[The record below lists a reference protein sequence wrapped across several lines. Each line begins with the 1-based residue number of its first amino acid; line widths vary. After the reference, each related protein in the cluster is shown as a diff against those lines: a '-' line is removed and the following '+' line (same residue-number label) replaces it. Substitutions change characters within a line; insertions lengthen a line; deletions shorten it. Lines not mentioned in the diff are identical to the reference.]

1 MDGSLLEDDVAVV
14 FPATNLESILTD
26 ATSLMTTAIRNPC
39 LFSNISC
46 NNVVLPLPKNPLSI
60 VMGITSGVGDGGVD
74 SKDVSALAA
83 LAAESAAESAAAKQV
98 VVLVRV
104 QTFDEVMGLMERA

>member
-1 MDGSLLEDDVAVV
+1 
-14 FPATNLESILTD
+14 
-26 ATSLMTTAIRNPC
+26 
-39 LFSNISC
+39 
-46 NNVVLPLPKNPLSI
+46 
-60 VMGITSGVGDGGVD
+60 MGITSGVGDGGVD

-83 LAAESAAESAAAKQV
+83 EAAESAAAKQV